1 MGLFY
6 NIGKL
11 VKEKR
16 EKKGLSQRKLA
27 ELADVSHTE
36 ISRIESGERKR
47 PAPYILKRV
56 APHLGV
62 KYEELLEAAG
72 YEELVVEK
80 PFSPKPD
87 LIIKEHSAQYISAV
101 KDFIDETL
109 LDDLTPEEREKLE
122 TFKKFLISQRQ
133 GKKE

>member
-16 EKKGLSQRKLA
+16 EEKGLSQRKLA

-47 PAPYILKRV
+47 PAPYILRRI

-62 KYEELLEAAG
+62 EYEKLLKVAG
-72 YEELVVEK
+72 YEELMIERTSPVVEEE
-80 PFSPKPD
+80 PAIYRSVIEDFADSASPEDVEKA
-87 LIIKEHSAQYISAV
+87 KEY
-101 KDFIDETL
+101 L
-109 LDDLTPEEREKLE
+109 R
-122 TFKKFLISQRQ
+122 FLIEQR
-133 GKKE
+133 KKRGQ